1 MKKSKK
7 ISHNNR
13 AVFTV
18 VFVLFFLYAAGLL
31 IPFLYGFNISLMEN
45 GRAFMRDP
53 VGFPI
58 PPHFSNYAESFKT
71 LKIGETNFILMIL
84 NSLWYAGGSTFCT
97 LAASTLVAY
106 VVSKYKFKGRNF
118 IYGLT
123 LVVLMIPIYGSLPAQ
138 YRLYTR
144 VGMVDSPLIL
154 LSAFS
159 GFGIYFI
166 YIHAFFKSISWSYA
180 EAAFIDGAGN
190 FRVFFSVMLPLLLPS
205 LSALAIMN
213 FVSVWNDYAGPI
225 IWLPN
230 MPTIASG
237 LYTYE
242 FNMRYTAN
250 LPVYFAGVI
259 ISIIPALALFIVFQN
274 TIMSNVYAGGLKG

>member
-45 GRAFMRDP
+45 GRAFMRNP

-180 EAAFIDGAGN
+180 EAAFIDG
-190 FRVFFSVMLPLLLPS
+190 
-205 LSALAIMN
+205 
-213 FVSVWNDYAGPI
+213 PI

-250 LPVYFAGVI
+250 QPVYFAGVI